1 MHSASSSSCISL
13 NGSSYTHAAIG
24 GELLPACVGHRPHA
38 SNATA
43 PVAAVISWLSRSS
56 RTDIRRFIE
65 YYILLGAERF
75 AILDNLCNASA
86 VSADEALAPYVASGH
101 VVHLAKYRCLPWS
114 GQMQMK
120 GYGVAQAKLGL
131 HSHAPTTLVL
141 KVDEDEFVSIRPATH
156 GLDDVRRQLVD
167 ANVCA
172 LFLLWRQFGTS
183 GHQCQPAAGLV
194 ASFTRRAPTVAEA
207 TPEQVAAAIAD
218 AKAQGLN
225 PPFVIKGKSAP
236 GKAVFVGAWEG
247 HCGLHGCTHCRRGTN
262 TTNCGLPQHLGGA
275 SCAPLVQRTV
285 LNHYAYQSQEAW
297 AAKKRGNV
305 LGRKGAVPEIYEKV
319 RDDTG
324 VELLSERIRL
334 AHAATPRYGR
344 CLGALFFGRGDS

>member
-1 MHSASSSSCISL
+1 MHSASSSMHSASSSSCISL

-24 GELLPACVGHRPHA
+24 GELLPACVDHRPRA

-43 PVAAVISWLSRSS
+43 PAAAVISWLSRSS

-101 VVHLAKYRCLPWS
+101 VVHLAKYRCQPW
-114 GQMQMK
+114 
-120 GYGVAQAKLGL
+120 
-131 HSHAPTTLVL
+131 
-141 KVDEDEFVSIRPATH
+141 
-156 GLDDVRRQLVD
+156 
-167 ANVCA
+167 
-172 LFLLWRQFGTS
+172 
-183 GHQCQPAAGLV
+183 
-194 ASFTRRAPTVAEA
+194 
-207 TPEQVAAAIAD
+207 
-218 AKAQGLN
+218 
-225 PPFVIKGKSAP
+225 
-236 GKAVFVGAWEG
+236 

-285 LNHYAYQSQEAW
+285 LNHYAYQSQDAW

-334 AHAATPRYGR
+334 AYEARPRYGR
-344 CLGALFFGRGDS
+344 CLGALFFGT